1 MRRIAAIAAA
11 LGALGTASPASALT
25 FTVNDTGDAGD
36 VNLADTVCDSGASA
50 GEQCTLRAAMQEA
63 NDQSGGDDIDFSIP
77 GAGVHTIAPA
87 TTLPALT
94 SPVDIDGFTQPGA
107 TPNTNPVGEPIDAT
121 LLIELDGSGDPDRSS
136 SFGLETEAGSGGTT
150 IRGLV
155 INRFGTGVL
164 FRAGPAEV
172 TGNFIGTD
180 PTGTADEGNDF
191 DGIFSF
197 SGSGFQVGG
206 VDPADRNLLSG
217 NGRDAVTG
225 STAIEV
231 LGNYIGTQAD
241 GKSPLGNAFN
251 GISGF
256 SSGNVIGGPGE
267 AGNAIAFNGTNG
279 VELHNPNMGSPI
291 RGNRIYGNGGLG
303 IDLGADGVTPND
315 DGDAD
320 TGPNERQNFPVI
332 KSARTGDGQTKVVAK
347 LNSTPSSI
355 FDVELFAN
363 KAGGRE
369 GRKPLGSFGVM
380 TDSGGDGKLKVTLG
394 EKVGVGRRLTGT
406 ATNSN
411 DSTSEFSKPAKV
423 KRR

>member
-1 MRRIAAIAAA
+1 MRRIAAIAAV
-11 LGALGTASPASALT
+11 LGALGVASPASALT
-25 FTVNDTGDAGD
+25 FTVNETGDAGD
-36 VNLADTVCDSGASA
+36 VSLADTVCDSSATA
-50 GEQCTLRAAMQEA
+50 GEQCTLRAAIQEA
-63 NDQSGGDDIDFSIP
+63 NDESGGDDIDFNVP

-87 TTLPALT
+87 TNFPVLT

-107 TPNTNPVGEPIDAT
+107 APNTNPVGEPINAT

-136 SFGLETEAGSGGTT
+136 SFGLETQAGSGGTT
-150 IRGLV
+150 IRGLA

-164 FRAGPAEV
+164 FRAGPVDV

-180 PTGTADEGNDF
+180 ATGTIDEGNDF
-191 DGIFSF
+191 DAIFSF
-197 SGSGFQVGG
+197 SGGGFEIGG
-206 VDPADRNLLSG
+206 VDPEDRNLLSG
-217 NGRDAVTG
+217 NGRDGVTG
-225 STAIEV
+225 STPVEV
-231 LGNYIGTQAD
+231 LGNYIGTEAD

-251 GISGF
+251 GVSGF
-256 SSGNVIGGPGE
+256 TSGNVIGGPGE
-267 AGNAIAFNGTNG
+267 AGNVIAFNGANG

-291 RGNRIYGNGGLG
+291 LGNRIYGNGGLG

-320 TGPNERQNFPVI
+320 AGPNEHQNFPVI

-355 FDVELFAN
+355 FDLELFAN

-369 GRKPLGSFGVM
+369 GRKPLGSFGVI
-380 TDSGGDGKLKVTLG
+380 TDAGGDGKLRLTLG
-394 EKVGVGRRLTGT
+394 EKVRVGRRLTGT